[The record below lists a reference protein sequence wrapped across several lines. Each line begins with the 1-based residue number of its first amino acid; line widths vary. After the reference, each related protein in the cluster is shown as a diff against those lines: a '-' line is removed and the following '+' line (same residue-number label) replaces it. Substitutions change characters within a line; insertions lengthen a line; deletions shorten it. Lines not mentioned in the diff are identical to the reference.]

1 MLSSLAP
8 ARRRLVLILATIT
21 SSAVIVALVI
31 AVVAAERP
39 DKHATPVSQATPGP
53 VILVPG
59 FGGSTTGLDALAAV
73 LRAHGKDAQVL
84 QLPGDGR
91 GDLDAQAKVLGTAAT
106 AALARTH
113 SASVDIIGYSAGGVV
128 ARLWVRDHG
137 GDAQARRVITLGSP
151 HHGTEVAG
159 FADSVLPGACPTA
172 CQQLAADSSLLAALN
187 TGDETPAG
195 PTFVSIWTTQ
205 DDVVIP
211 PDSAALSGA
220 LDITVQS
227 VCAADRVGH
236 GGLPTDVNVEAM
248 VVRELAAGP
257 PVQLAASDCGKV
269 SS

>member
-8 ARRRLVLILATIT
+8 ARRRLVLTVATIT

-31 AVVAAERP
+31 AAVVAPRP

-53 VILVPG
+53 VLLVPG

-73 LRAHGKDAQVL
+73 LRRHGKDAQVL
-84 QLPGDGR
+84 RLPGDGR
-91 GDLDAQAKVLGTAAT
+91 GDLDAQARVLGTAVT

-113 SASVDIIGYSAGGVV
+113 AASVDVIGYSAGGVV

-137 GDAQARRVITLGSP
+137 GASQARRVITLGAP

-159 FADSVLPGACPTA
+159 FADAVLPGACPTA
-172 CQQLAADSSLLAALN
+172 CQQLATDSPLLAALN
-187 TGDETPAG
+187 AGDETPAG
-195 PTFVSIWTTQ
+195 PSFVSIWTTQ

-211 PDSAALSGA
+211 PDSAALAGA
-220 LDITVQS
+220 MDITVQS
-227 VCAADRVGH
+227 VCAGDLVRH
-236 GGLPTDVNVEAM
+236 SGLPTDENVAAM